1 MYLIKENYILF
12 QKILGTL
19 NLKTLLILWNFH
31 SPRNPTYCKM
41 YISCFLMN
49 LFTLITVVL
58 VINLFLEDSFL
69 TYGYD
74 VCKYFE
80 NINGQV
86 NPMEY
91 LFPKMAT
98 CSYRAYGRSG
108 SRENFSGQCIL
119 TNNVIHEKTFLI
131 LWFFYLFLFLL
142 YILKIFERL
151 TFICCTKFYIKKS
164 FCLNNYQ
171 ANIFL
176 KKASRYDI
184 MVLELIQKNLP
195 ASVFFA
201 FMKNFIFQE
210 EETTV

>member
-1 MYLIKENYILF
+1 
-12 QKILGTL
+12 
-19 NLKTLLILWNFH
+19 
-31 SPRNPTYCKM
+31 
-41 YISCFLMN
+41 MN

-58 VINLFLEDSFL
+58 VINLFLEGSFL

-98 CSYRAYGRSG
+98 CSYKAYGRSG

-119 TNNVIHEKTFLI
+119 TNNVIHEKTFFF
-131 LWFFYLFLFLL
+131 LWFFYLFLFFLF
-142 YILKIFERL
+142 ILKIFERF
-151 TFICCTKFYIKKS
+151 TFICCTKYYIKKT

-195 ASVFFA
+195 ASVFFS
-201 FMKNFIFQE
+201 FMKNFISIE